1 MIDPQF
7 QMNSNS
13 QNVSNDNRNYDYS
26 SGYSENRLEY
36 TIIKD
41 LIEPRSKVI
50 DLGCGNGALL
60 SLLKSEKQINE
71 TGIEISDSGL
81 AFCKNKKLNVF
92 KHTIDSVLPFE
103 DNSFDYSI
111 CNVTIQ
117 MVMYPEVLLSEMK
130 RISKYQI
137 LSFPNFAYYKNR
149 LDLLLKGRMPK
160 PMLFDY
166 KWYNTGH
173 IHQFSFNDLFD
184 LLTEIGAL
192 KVKEIRFAKT
202 DNAAKNFLIQTF
214 PNLFMPIPILSLEKI
229 L

>member
-1 MIDPQF
+1 
-7 QMNSNS
+7 MNLNDQSI
-13 QNVSNDNRNYDYS
+13 SNDNRNYDYS
-26 SGYSENRLEY
+26 SGYSETRLEY
-36 TIIKD
+36 SIIMD

-60 SLLKSEKQINE
+60 SLLKKEKQIDG

-81 AFCKNKKLNVF
+81 ASCQRKNLNVF
-92 KHTIDSVLPFE
+92 KHTIDSILPFS

-137 LSFPNFAYYKNR
+137 ISFPNFAYYKNR
-149 LDLLLKGRMPK
+149 LDMFLKGRMPK
-160 PMLFDY
+160 PMMFDY

-173 IHQFSFNDLFD
+173 IHQFSFNDLFG
-184 LLTEIGAL
+184 LINEIGGL
-192 KVKEIRFAKT
+192 KVKETRFAKT
-202 DNAAKNFLIQTF
+202 DSAAKNFLIHSL
-214 PNLFMPIPILSLEKI
+214 PNLFMAIPIIFLEKAP
-229 L
+229 

>member
-1 MIDPQF
+1 
-7 QMNSNS
+7 MNSNIPK
-13 QNVSNDNRNYDYS
+13 VSNDNRNYDYS

-36 TIIKD
+36 SIISN
-41 LIEPRSKVI
+41 LIKSHSNVI
-50 DLGCGNGALL
+50 DLGCGNGTLL
-60 SLLKSEKQINE
+60 SLLKREKQINE
-71 TGIEISDSGL
+71 TGIEISDSGV

-92 KHTIDSVLPFE
+92 KHSIDSILPFE

-137 LSFPNFAYYKNR
+137 ISFPNFAYYKNR
-149 LDLLLKGRMPK
+149 LDMLLKGRMPK

-184 LLTEIGAL
+184 LLNEIGGL
-192 KVKEIRFAKT
+192 KVKETRFAKT
-202 DNAAKNFLIQTF
+202 NSILKNSLIRTF
-214 PNLFMPIPILSLEKI
+214 PNLFMPIPIFYIEKVS
-229 L
+229 